1 MCWDWTLII
10 GRQGARELPKYTN
23 SQAGG
28 EASTEEGELC
38 GNRTSWFSC
47 VQPLPAV
54 QFLYLK
60 VRVEVEDDA
69 LRRLRRGDDPA
80 AALVRRVLQRVAGRG
95 DVAGVAGVQV
105 AAARLGRWMGIGRET
120 RLVSV
125 ASGSSTLRLN
135 VLS

>member
-1 MCWDWTLII
+1 MQMPLQDTDENVNTNHLFSQNNNNTQGSLASVII
-10 GRQGARELPKYTN
+10 PSVLLA
-23 SQAGG
+23 
-28 EASTEEGELC
+28 
-38 GNRTSWFSC
+38 
-47 VQPLPAV
+47 VQP
-54 QFLYLK
+54 LYLK
-60 VRVEVEDDA
+60 VWVEVEDDA

-105 AAARLGRWMGIGRET
+105 ASARLGRWMGIGRET